1 MKKVMMIA
9 AVVVMSVG
17 FYAVDTANDEV
28 TLYDVENSLATDG
41 EDTEIGENRGS
52 EA

>member
-17 FYAVDTANDEV
+17 FYAVDTTNDDM
-28 TLYDVENSLATDG
+28 TLYEVENAMASDG
-41 EDTEIGENRGS
+41 EAEVGDNDRNQ
-52 EA
+52 A